1 MTTPAELRKDRGQLL
16 AMILELQ
23 TNRIIL
29 DGLLDCYATFRFTGG
44 VVPRESWGLVA
55 MTSYLERPFA
65 ARRISTA
72 EAARYRLLAEA
83 IMDLGHTITAG
94 ARPRT
99 LRSRYDIADAFG
111 RDSAEVRALGSTLES
126 AMTKL
131 VAELKPSPVLAET
144 ESVGPDFSSTG
155 VR

>member
-29 DGLLDCYATFRFTGG
+29 DGLLDCYGTFRFTGG

-55 MTSYLERPFA
+55 MTAYLKSPFA
-65 ARRISTA
+65 AGRVPTA
-72 EAARYRLLAEA
+72 GAVRYRQLAEA

-99 LRSRYDIADAFG
+99 LRSRYDIADTFG
-111 RDSAEVRALGSTLES
+111 RDSAEIRALGSTLES

-131 VAELKPSPVLAET
+131 VAELKPSPALAET
-144 ESVGPDFSSTG
+144 ASVASDFSSSG